1 MHIANA
7 YRYPLT
13 LGWCARYARHVGAR
27 AGSLRP
33 YRSTCRMQPG
43 LERYAFRSCQASSPG
58 PGSTWDKRFFAG
70 ALGGRYSRTSLR
82 GTRCLSHCLR
92 VEVIVLCLV
101 TARLLRDHAVQNLVA
116 CCGDDGVAVVQFT
129 DAAHNDDA
137 AEIAHLVLDY
147 RVDEPID
154 AGMGSSVV
162 SANRRGTARTA
173 SAHAHAVAH
182 GSRAPGDG
190 LARNLDQLGVVGERF
205 DRGEHEFKPA
215 VA

>member
-1 MHIANA
+1 M
-7 YRYPLT
+7 
-13 LGWCARYARHVGAR
+13 
-27 AGSLRP
+27 
-33 YRSTCRMQPG
+33 
-43 LERYAFRSCQASSPG
+43 
-58 PGSTWDKRFFAG
+58 
-70 ALGGRYSRTSLR
+70 
-82 GTRCLSHCLR
+82 
-92 VEVIVLCLV
+92 
-101 TARLLRDHAVQNLVA
+101 
-116 CCGDDGVAVVQFT
+116 QFT
-129 DAAHNDDA
+129 DAAHDDDA

-162 SANRRGTARTA
+162 SAKRRGTARTA
-173 SAHAHAVAH
+173 GAHARAVAH